1 MKVAIQGLG
10 EVPTTV
16 KLVLEKE
23 KPDIMYVICSDYQLG
38 VIATNAG
45 YTERNE
51 AVVRAAAKEAGTKL
65 VIKRC
70 NVFDVEEIGDV
81 LGEILQEIK
90 GADEIIVN
98 YAGGSA
104 CLKVMLG
111 ITGVVLS
118 RLMRAR
124 LLYAIEYPND
134 VKIVEDHTQALKE
147 IFKQLYEFL

>member
-16 KLVLEKE
+16 KLVLKEE
-23 KPDIMYVICSDYQLG
+23 KPDVMYVICSAYQLG
-38 VIATNAG
+38 YIATNAG
-45 YTERNE
+45 YRAPNE
-51 AVVRAAAKEAGTKL
+51 TVVKAAAKEAGTKL
-65 VIKRC
+65 VIRRC
-70 NVFDVEEIGDV
+70 NVFDIEAIGEV
-81 LGEILQEIK
+81 LGKILKEVK

-104 CLKVMLG
+104 CLKVVLG

-118 RLMRAR
+118 RLVRTR
-124 LLYAIEYPND
+124 VLYAIEYPND

-147 IFKQLYEFL
+147 IFKRLYEFF